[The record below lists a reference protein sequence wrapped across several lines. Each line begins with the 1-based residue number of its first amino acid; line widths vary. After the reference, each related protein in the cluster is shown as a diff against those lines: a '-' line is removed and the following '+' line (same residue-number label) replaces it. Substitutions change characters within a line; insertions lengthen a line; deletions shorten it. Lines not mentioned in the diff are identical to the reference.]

1 MKKKKLNKVDKYIIM
16 SVILLLLYTIVDRVI
31 LVKTGLSSDTLTT
44 CFFAAFG
51 TEILSCCV
59 IKSLNIHN
67 EGKQI
72 VDPEPI
78 NSKGDGVG

>member
-1 MKKKKLNKVDKYIIM
+1 MKKKLNKVDIYLII
-16 SVILLLLYTIVDRVI
+16 SVFLLIIYTVVDRVI
-31 LVKTGLSSDTLTT
+31 LVRYGLSSDTLTT
-44 CFFAAFG
+44 SFFAVFG
-51 TEILSCCV
+51 TEIASCCI

-78 NSKGDGVG
+78 DSKGDGVG